1 MDPGDLTLLL
11 ALGAGVISF
20 LSPCVL
26 PLVPAYLGQLAVI
39 TVGSAEPTGGRA
51 RGSVLAGA
59 LAYVLGFGLV
69 FTILGATA
77 SYIFGPLRD
86 QLPFLRQVGGAILV
100 VMGLAIAGVLRIPFL
115 ERAWR
120 PLDVAAAGFFQ
131 RSGAGQRAGQGS
143 GAGQRTFAAI
153 GSSFLLGI
161 VFAVGWTPCIGPI
174 LGAILTVAA
183 TGATVPQGTV
193 LLVAYS
199 AGLAVPFLALALAFD
214 RAPALVRP
222 LVRRGRLVSLVGGLL
237 VAAMGVLIFFDV
249 LFGLYVIFV
258 RYLPFVGV

>member
-1 MDPGDLTLLL
+1 MDPHDLTLLL
-11 ALGAGVISF
+11 AVGAGVISF

-39 TVGSAEPTGGRA
+39 TVGTAAPSGRRA
-51 RGSVLAGA
+51 RGAVLAGA
-59 LAYVLGFGLV
+59 AAYVLGFGLV

-86 QLPFLRQVGGAILV
+86 QLPLLRQVGGALLV
-100 VMGLAIAGVLRIPFL
+100 VMGLGIAGILPIPFL

-120 PLDVAAAGFFQ
+120 PLDVPAAGFL
-131 RSGAGQRAGQGS
+131 G
-143 GAGQRTFAAI
+143 RTSAERGTLTAV
-153 GSSFLLGI
+153 GSSFLLGV

-183 TGATVPQGTV
+183 TGTTVPQGTA
-193 LLVAYS
+193 LLIAYS
-199 AGLAVPFLALALAFD
+199 AGLALPFLALAVAID

-222 LVRRGRLVSLVGGLL
+222 LVRRGRAVAVVGGLL
-237 VAAMGVLIFFDV
+237 VAGMGVAIFFDV
-249 LFGLYVIFV
+249 LFSLYTIFS

>member
-1 MDPGDLTLLL
+1 MDPHDLTLLL
-11 ALGAGVISF
+11 AIGAGVISF
-20 LSPCVL
+20 VSPCVL

-39 TVGSAEPTGGRA
+39 TVGTTAPSGGRA
-51 RGSVLAGA
+51 RRSVLAGA
-59 LAYVLGFGLV
+59 AAYVLGFGLV

-77 SYIFGPLRD
+77 SYLAGPLFD
-86 QLPFLRQVGGAILV
+86 HLPFLRQIGGAVLI
-100 VMGLAIAGVLRIPFL
+100 VMGLGIAGVLPIPIL

-120 PLDVAAAGFFQ
+120 PLDVPAAGFFQ
-131 RSGAGQRAGQGS
+131 SSG
-143 GAGQRTFAAI
+143 GARRTWAAI

-183 TGATVPQGTV
+183 TGTTVPQGTA

-214 RAPALVRP
+214 RAPAIVRP
-222 LVRRGRLVSLVGGLL
+222 LVRRGRIVALVGGLL
-237 VAAMGVLIFFDV
+237 VTVMGLAIFFNL
-249 LFGLYVIFV
+249 LFTFNKYF
-258 RYLPFVGV
+258 FFGV

>member
-1 MDPGDLTLLL
+1 MDPSGLTLLV

-39 TVGSAEPTGGRA
+39 TVGSAAPAGSRA

-59 LAYVLGFGLV
+59 VAYVIGFGLV

-86 QLPFLRQVGGAILV
+86 QLPFMRQVGGALLV
-100 VMGLAIAGVLRIPFL
+100 VMGLVIAGVLRVPFL

-131 RSGAGQRAGQGS
+131 RSGETQRTGE
-143 GAGQRTFAAI
+143 GQRT
-153 GSSFLLGI
+153 G
-161 VFAVGWTPCIGPI
+161 
-174 LGAILTVAA
+174 
-183 TGATVPQGTV
+183 
-193 LLVAYS
+193 
-199 AGLAVPFLALALAFD
+199 
-214 RAPALVRP
+214 
-222 LVRRGRLVSLVGGLL
+222 GR
-237 VAAMGVLIFFDV
+237 
-249 LFGLYVIFV
+249 
-258 RYLPFVGV
+258 

>member
-1 MDPGDLTLLL
+1 MTDYSQLTLLL
-11 ALGAGVISF
+11 ALGAGLISF

-39 TVGSAEPTGGRA
+39 TVGSADPSGVRA
-51 RGSVLAGA
+51 RGSIVAGA
-59 LAYVLGFGLV
+59 VAYVVGFGLV

-77 SYIFGPLRD
+77 SYLFGPLRD
-86 QLPFLRQVGGAILV
+86 SLPLLRQIGGAVLVIL
-100 VMGLAIAGVLRIPFL
+100 GFAIAGILPIPFFK
-115 ERAWR
+115 RSWR
-120 PLDVAAAGFFQ
+120 PLDIPAARYFQ
-131 RSGAGQRAGQGS
+131 RSAGKPGERPESQPAW
-143 GAGQRTFAAI
+143 TAI

-183 TGATVPQGTV
+183 TGTAVVQGTA

-199 AGLAVPFLALALAFD
+199 AGLAIPFLGLAVAFD
-214 RAPALVRP
+214 RAPAIVRP

-237 VAAMGVLIFFDV
+237 VAGMGVLIFFDV
-249 LFGLYVIFV
+249 LFSLYILFS
-258 RYLPFVGV
+258 RHLPLGGV